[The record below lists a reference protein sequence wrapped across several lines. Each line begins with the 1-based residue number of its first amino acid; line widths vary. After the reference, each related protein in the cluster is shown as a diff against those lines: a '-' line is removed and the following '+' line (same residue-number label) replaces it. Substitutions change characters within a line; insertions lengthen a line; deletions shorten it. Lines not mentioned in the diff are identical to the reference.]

1 MSWNVREQDW
11 LTEPTASPSS
21 GPMDALDDQV
31 LSAMGT
37 TQQQAPVSAPS
48 METLPPPPPSAA
60 FESHE
65 RPAYESAP
73 LVEDPPAAESTA
85 NAVVPPEPTQA
96 LEQAGG
102 AATESPEFHIPTLF
116 GVQTQEAQLAE
127 PAPPVAAPSEAPAGL
142 VIPTLSRLK
151 WVPAPE
157 TDSKSPDAPVNV
169 AASVY
174 DDEEPSDAPTT
185 PEPGHPEVLEQVDSA
200 ELELVG
206 TDDVEES
213 RQEDET
219 HDVAFVIP
227 TLARP
232 DAAEP
237 RDHSEHLDIS
247 LQPPAGR
254 NDLVIPMLMRTEP
267 VAAPE
272 PPITHVPAPDI
283 SPAPP
288 EAHPEEP
295 SLDAPEPDAPY
306 PSHLPDIASADDVEE
321 FEEVE
326 AEAIESLDVADLV
339 ETETDAETESTPELE
354 TSEAKPRSQ
363 PPDAKPQPQKR
374 RKAWYDDV
382 FAEHFSFLA
391 PATWDETAQRDA
403 QFIHDQLGLREG
415 ASVLDVGCGDGH
427 HAIELAKLG
436 LRVTGVDNSLAMLL
450 AAAQLKE
457 AAGIDDERVTFMHG
471 DMRRLP
477 RDREFEAVMCVG
489 TTFGYFEE
497 EQNRQCLQEMVDRLA
512 VGGRLLLHV
521 FNRDFVAPHLPSRSW
536 WQGRRCMVID
546 EAEMNFFANRL
557 RVHRTI
563 IFDDGRQYEHFM
575 FMRAYT
581 VQDLGKAMSQLGLR
595 VAEVSGSRDTRAR
608 FYGSASPD
616 IWIVAERK

>member
-11 LTEPTASPSS
+11 LTEPTAIPNS
-21 GPMDALDDQV
+21 GPMDAVDGQV
-31 LSAMGT
+31 LSAMG
-37 TQQQAPVSAPS
+37 A
-48 METLPPPPPSAA
+48 MGPPPVMTTPMESFVAA
-60 FESHE
+60 
-65 RPAYESAP
+65 
-73 LVEDPPAAESTA
+73 PPAADVSA
-85 NAVVPPEPTQA
+85 SAVVPPEATQPLA
-96 LEQAGG
+96 PLAGET
-102 AATESPEFHIPTLF
+102 TEPPAFHIPTLAF
-116 GVQTQEAQLAE
+116 GVQPAAPEREAETAE
-127 PAPPVAAPSEAPAGL
+127 PVPTEPVLPSASEAPAGL
-142 VIPTLSRLK
+142 VIPTLSRMK

-157 TDSKSPDAPVNV
+157 TDAKSPDAPVNV
-169 AASVY
+169 GASVY
-174 DDEEPSDAPTT
+174 DDEEPSHAPSTR
-185 PEPGHPEVLEQVDSA
+185 EAGHPEVLEQVDSA

-206 TDDVEES
+206 TEDVEGA
-213 RQEDET
+213 RQQDET
-219 HDVAFVIP
+219 PDVAFVIP

-232 DAAEP
+232 DTTQHGEHVEHGDHVEH
-237 RDHSEHLDIS
+237 RDHLDIS

-254 NDLVIPMLMRTEP
+254 DDMVIPMLMRAGP

-272 PPITHVPAPDI
+272 PPVTHAPAPDV
-283 SPAPP
+283 SSEPP
-288 EAHPEEP
+288 EAASGEP
-295 SLDAPEPDAPY
+295 SLDAPEPDAPQ
-306 PSHLPDIASADDVEE
+306 PSGMSDMAPADEVEE

-339 ETETDAETESTPELE
+339 ETETETESEIE
-354 TSEAKPRSQ
+354 TAEPEAKPRTQ
-363 PPDAKPQPQKR
+363 PPDAKPQQPKR

-382 FAEHFSFLA
+382 FAEHFSFLS

-415 ASVLDVGCGDGH
+415 ASLLDVGCGDGH

-450 AAAQLKE
+450 AAAQHKE
-457 AAGIDDERVTFMHG
+457 AAGVDDQRVTFMHG

-477 RDREFEAVMCVG
+477 RDREFEAVMCIG

-595 VAEVSGSRDTRAR
+595 VVEVSGSRDTRGR

-616 IWIVAERK
+616 IWILAERK